1 MVSKTTS
8 DDRRLS
14 RLNAKRVRNAR
25 RRRLEFRRM
34 KPKCQSETD
43 VGVGTGVDEKE
54 EKSNVEDCSTEI
66 SLSFSSSS
74 PSSSENDAIPA
85 KKTEVA
91 RSFQPPSYGTVSVI
105 GRRREM
111 EDAVRVELG
120 FWSGGGERYDF
131 FGVYDGHGGVR
142 VAEVCRERLHRV
154 LAEEIEKEN
163 CGGGGGWER
172 AMKRCFGK
180 VDDEVVSG
188 GWCRKENGAVNTVG
202 STAVVAVVGGEV
214 VVVANCGD
222 SRAVICRDGVAV
234 PLSNDHKPNRPDE
247 LDRVEAAG
255 GRVINWDG
263 YRVLGVLATSRSIGD
278 QHLKPFVISEP
289 EVTVSERTDADEFLI
304 LASDG
309 LWDVISNEVAC
320 QVVRRC
326 LDGQAGRIRK
336 IENGRSSH
344 AIEAKSRVAE
354 AATLLVEMA
363 MGRGKAIFNCVGA

>member
-163 CGGGGGWER
+163 C
-172 AMKRCFGK
+172 
-180 VDDEVVSG
+180 
-188 GWCRKENGAVNTVG
+188 
-202 STAVVAVVGGEV
+202 
-214 VVVANCGD
+214 VANCGD

-363 MGRGKAIFNCVGA
+363 MGRGSRDNISAIVVELKKPKTGNFCE

>member
-91 RSFQPPSYGTVSVI
+91 RSFPPPSYGTVSVI

-120 FWSGGGERYDF
+120 FGAGAERGTTSLGCTTGTAGLGWRKCAERGCTGVVPEGER
-131 FGVYDGHGGVR
+131 GSEHGG
-142 VAEVCRERLHRV
+142 
-154 LAEEIEKEN
+154 ID
-163 CGGGGGWER
+163 GGGGG
-172 AMKRCFGK
+172 
-180 VDDEVVSG
+180 G
-188 GWCRKENGAVNTVG
+188 GR
-202 STAVVAVVGGEV
+202 EV

-363 MGRGKAIFNCVGA
+363 MGRGSRDNISAIVVELKKPKTGNFCE

>member
-1 MVSKTTS
+1 M
-8 DDRRLS
+8 
-14 RLNAKRVRNAR
+14 
-25 RRRLEFRRM
+25 
-34 KPKCQSETD
+34 
-43 VGVGTGVDEKE
+43 
-54 EKSNVEDCSTEI
+54 
-66 SLSFSSSS
+66 
-74 PSSSENDAIPA
+74 
-85 KKTEVA
+85 
-91 RSFQPPSYGTVSVI
+91 
-105 GRRREM
+105 
-111 EDAVRVELG
+111 
-120 FWSGGGERYDF
+120 
-131 FGVYDGHGGVR
+131 
-142 VAEVCRERLHRV
+142 
-154 LAEEIEKEN
+154 
-163 CGGGGGWER
+163 
-172 AMKRCFGK
+172 
-180 VDDEVVSG
+180 
-188 GWCRKENGAVNTVG
+188 NTVG

-289 EVTVSERTDADEFLI
+289 EVTVSERTNADEFLI

-326 LDGQAGRIRK
+326 LDGQVGRIRK

-344 AIEAKSRVAE
+344 AIEAKSQVAE

-363 MGRGKAIFNCVGA
+363 MGRGSRDNISAIVVELKKPRTGNFCE

>member
-1 MVSKTTS
+1 MVPFPLEDRRISAQVAIIGGFGEWTAEICSFLGYVFGVGVLGVVSCREMVSKTTS

-234 PLSNDHKPNRPDE
+234 PLSNDHKVNLLYLSVFSYGFSPVWTFGNKALYKKKEYPSFCLVPTKKSKKKKKWNSDE
-247 LDRVEAAG
+247 
-255 GRVINWDG
+255 
-263 YRVLGVLATSRSIGD
+263 
-278 QHLKPFVISEP
+278 
-289 EVTVSERTDADEFLI
+289 
-304 LASDG
+304 
-309 LWDVISNEVAC
+309 
-320 QVVRRC
+320 
-326 LDGQAGRIRK
+326 
-336 IENGRSSH
+336 
-344 AIEAKSRVAE
+344 
-354 AATLLVEMA
+354 
-363 MGRGKAIFNCVGA
+363 